1 MNKLKPGFWG
11 FSLMELGGSS
21 EEVAM
26 TEEKGITPEENDR
39 NQKRKETQRYG
50 GSDEFGVGERIMQ
63 RRR

>member
-1 MNKLKPGFWG
+1 
-11 FSLMELGGSS
+11 MELGGSS